1 MCEGEKKD
9 RHIKTIVHEVVK
21 KISESV
27 KSGLPEANRKPTG
40 L

>member
-1 MCEGEKKD
+1 MREGEKKD
-9 RHIKTIVHEVVK
+9 GHIKTIVHEVVK
-21 KISESV
+21 KYQTV